1 MPPRGRP
8 SSSHSSHS
16 HSSHS
21 HSSYHPHSSHSS
33 SSHHHRSSY
42 SSHHHTPLYSRRRHR
57 SRFRSYG
64 GYGSGYGYGGSGCSL
79 PGCVGTL
86 AALALIVIIAGG
98 ALYFN
103 SKRGDSVQQGGNAQS
118 GYHQQQAETQ
128 DSIYVEPLKRSVKW
142 SEQYECY
149 YDQPTDSYFFKNT
162 EVSPAIWQYWFE
174 GISSDYG
181 DFGWMEWD
189 VPEQRWYVQIGEY
202 DWEPLPESKYT
213 SSMWHFD

>member
-1 MPPRGRP
+1 MPPRSKP

-16 HSSHS
+16 RPSGSVHR
-21 HSSYHPHSSHSS
+21 PRSSHSS
-33 SSHHHRSSY
+33 SSHHRSSY
-42 SSHHHTPLYSRRRHR
+42 GGSYHRPRRRR
-57 SRFRSYG
+57 SYYSRSYG

-79 PGCVGTL
+79 PGCIGTL

-118 GYHQQQAETQ
+118 GYHQQQTETQ
-128 DSIYVEPLKRSVKW
+128 DSIYVEPLKRSVEW

-174 GISSDYG
+174 GVSSDYG

-189 VPEQRWYVQIGEY
+189 VPEQRWYVQTGEY